1 MTFTRSVETCTLVTK
16 CDTISNDIISIL
28 SWNRLSFQNTCRPLY
43 YYIPGT
49 YFGIP
54 LFHLYSILYKLLY
67 NHDVYIGGGGGGLMY
82 NSCV

>member
-28 SWNRLSFQNTCRPLY
+28 SWNRLSFQNTCRP
-43 YYIPGT
+43 GT

-54 LFHLYSILYKLLY
+54 LFHLYSILYTLLY
-67 NHDVYIGGGGGGLMY
+67 NHDVYIGGGG
-82 NSCV
+82 